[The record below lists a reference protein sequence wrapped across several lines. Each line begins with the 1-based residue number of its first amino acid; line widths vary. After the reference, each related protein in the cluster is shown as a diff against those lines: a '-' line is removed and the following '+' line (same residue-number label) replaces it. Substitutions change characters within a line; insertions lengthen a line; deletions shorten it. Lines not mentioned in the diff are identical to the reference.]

1 MPVADTNSAPSDSA
15 ASAAAH
21 LAISIVLYR
30 PDPDWLDTTL
40 LSLREALVHAH
51 TQGELRRADVM
62 LVDNE
67 AGSATSA
74 FTASLQKW
82 IGSEHVWLHT
92 AAIAGHGNVGYGR
105 GNNLAIEA
113 CNKAD
118 YHLVL
123 NPDVTL
129 NREAITTALQHLRM
143 HIDCAMVTPIA
154 TAEDSEPLY
163 LVKSYPT
170 VLTLALRGFAPSW
183 LLALFSRRL
192 ADYDRAELAYDAP
205 IANAQIVSGCF
216 MLIRRAALD
225 RAGGFDAQF
234 FLYFEDFDLSYRIS
248 QFAAIH
254 RLPGCRIVHGGGQ
267 AARKGW
273 RHIGL
278 FARSAVRFFQKH
290 GWRII

>member
-1 MPVADTNSAPSDSA
+1 MPVADTISAPPDSA

-51 TQGELRRADVM
+51 AQGELRRADVM
-62 LVDNE
+62 LIDNE
-67 AGSATSA
+67 AVSATSA

-129 NREAITTALQHLRM
+129 NREAITAALQHLRT

-154 TAEDSEPLY
+154 TAEDSEPLF

-183 LLALFSRRL
+183 ILALFSKRL
-192 ADYDRAELAYDAP
+192 AAYDRAELPYDAP
-205 IANAQIVSGCF
+205 ITDAQIVSGCF

-225 RAGGFDAQF
+225 KSGGFDAKF

-254 RLPGCRIVHGGGQ
+254 RLAGCRIVHGGGQ

-278 FARSAVRFFQKH
+278 FVRSAVRFFQKH
-290 GWRII
+290 GWRIL

>member
-1 MPVADTNSAPSDSA
+1 MPAANTIAAPS

-51 TQGELRRADVM
+51 AQGEIRRADVM

-67 AGSATSA
+67 AGSANSV
-74 FTASLQKW
+74 FTTALQKW
-82 IGSEHVWLHT
+82 IGSDHVWLHT
-92 AAIAGHGNVGYGR
+92 ATIAGHGNVGYGQ

-113 CNKAD
+113 CKRAD

-129 NREAITTALQHLRM
+129 NREAITTALQHLRTQG
-143 HIDCAMVTPIA
+143 DCAMVTPIA

-163 LVKSYPT
+163 LVKSYPS
-170 VLTLALRGFAPSW
+170 VLTLALRGFAPLW
-183 LLALFSRRL
+183 ILALFSERL
-192 ADYDRAELAYDAP
+192 TAYDRAELPYDAP
-205 IANAQIVSGCF
+205 ITDAQIVSGCF

-225 RAGGFDAQF
+225 RADGFDAKF

-254 RLPGCRIVHGGGQ
+254 RLAGCRIVHGGGQ

-278 FARSAVRFFQKH
+278 FVRSAVRFFQKH
-290 GWRII
+290 GWRIV